1 MYLGMFA
8 GRAQPQVQLLNPTTP
23 MSAPS
28 LEEALQGCGLRVVS
42 KRTIQS
48 LWAGYGKAIEVSA
61 KRIGEG
67 GDGGGAGGAK
77 GKRGR
82 AGGKDTDCVEL
93 VVKQVSL
100 PHGVGRD
107 DDVGHQRKVR
117 SYKVRDT

>member
-1 MYLGMFA
+1 
-8 GRAQPQVQLLNPTTP
+8 

-67 GDGGGAGGAK
+67 GDGGGAGAK
-77 GKRGR
+77 GKR
-82 AGGKDTDCVEL
+82 KDTSDRVEL

-100 PHGVGRD
+100 PHDVGRD

-117 SYKVRDT
+117 SYKVRAL